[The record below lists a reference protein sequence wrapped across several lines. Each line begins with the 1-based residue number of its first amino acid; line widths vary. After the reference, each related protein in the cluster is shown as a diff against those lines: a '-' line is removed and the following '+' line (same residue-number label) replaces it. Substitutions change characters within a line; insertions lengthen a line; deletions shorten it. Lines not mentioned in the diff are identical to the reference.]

1 MSPPTDDRKR
11 LEGIPR
17 QEADDV
23 GDRVHICVGADCNNN
38 CIFCMEDD
46 REDRALRVGDQTP
59 EDVRKMIESNR
70 GVREILFTSGEP
82 TLNQDLPRFIRW
94 ASEAGYRVVG
104 VISNGRRFSYEP
116 YLRGLLDA
124 GMNNVIVSIHG
135 HDRKTHDALARTR
148 GSFSQTLAGLEN
160 LHRLRGDRDF
170 RVQTSTVV
178 NRRNLPHLAA
188 FCRLMETFDLDQHVF
203 NVMMP
208 DGRGERFFDN
218 LMPRYGEV
226 TRAFLE
232 LVPRLSAAFLG
243 RVALVDIPYC
253 TTEGLPDSLRGY
265 VERYFHYEPEGSF
278 ERRSRGMERSGS
290 GEDAAGLFVEGS
302 LTGEKTAFTRVTR
315 TYQEGFVKDK
325 RAACERCRYHPV
337 CRGIWKPYLERFG
350 WDEFE
355 PVTSGPPGPS
365 SS

>member
-1 MSPPTDDRKR
+1 MSPPADDRR
-11 LEGIPR
+11 PLEGIPR

-46 REDRALRVGDQTP
+46 REDRSRRVGEQAP
-59 EDVRKMIESNR
+59 QDVRNMIESNR
-70 GVREILFTSGEP
+70 GTKEILFTSGEP
-82 TLNQDLPRFIRW
+82 TLNPDLPRFIRW
-94 ASEAGYRVVG
+94 ASEAGYQVIG

-116 YLRGLLDA
+116 YLKGLLQA
-124 GMNNVIVSIHG
+124 GINNVIVSIHG

-148 GSFSQTLAGLEN
+148 GSFEQTLAGLEN
-160 LHRLRGDRDF
+160 LHRLRGDSEM

-178 NRRNLPHLAA
+178 NRRNLPHIEA

-226 TRAFLE
+226 TRAFRV
-232 LVPRLSAAFLG
+232 LVPRLSPEFL
-243 RVALVDIPYC
+243 RRMALVDIPYC

-278 ERRSRGMERSGS
+278 EERSRGLERSAPPGD
-290 GEDAAGLFVEGS
+290 EAALFVEGS
-302 LTGEKTAFTRVTR
+302 LAGEKTDFTRVTR

-325 RAACERCRYHPV
+325 RDACARCRYNTV
-337 CRGIWKPYLERFG
+337 CRGVWKPYLERFG
-350 WDEFE
+350 WEEFE
-355 PVTSGPPGPS
+355 PVTGEPPGPS
-365 SS
+365 RP